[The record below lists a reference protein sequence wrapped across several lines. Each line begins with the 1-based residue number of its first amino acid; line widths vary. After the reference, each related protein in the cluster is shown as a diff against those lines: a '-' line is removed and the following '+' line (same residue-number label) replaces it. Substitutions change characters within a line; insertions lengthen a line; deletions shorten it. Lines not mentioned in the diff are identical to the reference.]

1 MKRRIVSIMLSL
13 VLGSALLAG
22 CGGSSAGSQSA
33 PTEAPAEAAEEVAE
47 ETAEAAEEAV
57 EAAEET
63 AEAVEETTEAAEE
76 TAGEAVEED
85 AAETAEAIDAGEG
98 EVLDTSFGETVAA
111 FMAEHGRPVGDIIID
126 LNVNDAEELSEEEGA
141 ELDRA
146 MRAYVPGVDS
156 LLVNNAP
163 AFYYYDQLTADQQIL
178 YDAMYMMTED
188 PTDENN
194 IATFNLVSEPDDN
207 FFVDYLAPAYYS
219 LLYDHPELFWLY
231 NGIETDLEF
240 GYIAQGGEYILYIRY
255 EDTYDDYEEDMKAF
269 NKAAEDF
276 LADIDLTASQA
287 DIAKA
292 IHDKLISSVVYDNEV
307 MEQGIGQDF
316 AHTAYGALVANSRG
330 DKNTCVCDGYSQ
342 AFIYLCQQAGIEGV
356 YMCGIAG
363 DENSKG
369 GHAWSLVNVDGNW
382 QEVDSCWD
390 DYNDLFEAF
399 AAEYGSGTD
408 EVSVKIMKAVND
420 KAYVDK
426 VQHYL
431 YCVPTS
437 YITNFTDSEKF
448 WYYYDDETALPLVN
462 NSEHVRM
469 NDAGTIN
476 EYGYD
481 AVLMGEAPV
490 AG

>member
-1 MKRRIVSIMLSL
+1 
-13 VLGSALLAG
+13 
-22 CGGSSAGSQSA
+22 
-33 PTEAPAEAAEEVAE
+33 
-47 ETAEAAEEAV
+47 
-57 EAAEET
+57 
-63 AEAVEETTEAAEE
+63 
-76 TAGEAVEED
+76 
-85 AAETAEAIDAGEG
+85 
-98 EVLDTSFGETVAA
+98 
-111 FMAEHGRPVGDIIID
+111 MAEHGRPVGDIIID
-126 LNVNDAEELSEEEGA
+126 LDLNDAEELSEEEGA

-146 MRAYVPGVDS
+146 MRAYTPGIDS

-163 AFYYYDQLTADQQIL
+163 AFYYYDQLTPDQQTL

-194 IATFNLVSEPDDN
+194 IATFALAEKPNDT

-219 LLYDHPELFWLY
+219 LIYDHPELFWLY
-231 NGIETDLEF
+231 NGIETDFEF
-240 GYIAQGGEYILYIRY
+240 GYISQGGEYILYIRY
-255 EDTYDDYEEDMKAF
+255 ADTYDDYEKDMTAF

-276 LADIDLTASQA
+276 LADIDLNASQA
-287 DIAKA
+287 DVAKA

-363 DENSKG
+363 NEESKG
-369 GHAWSLVNVDGNW
+369 GHAWSLVNVDGKW

-390 DYNDLFEAF
+390 DYDDLFEAF
-399 AAEYGSGTD
+399 AAEYGSGSD
-408 EVSVKIMKAVND
+408 ETSTKIMQAVND
-420 KAYVDK
+420 PAYLEK

-437 YITNFTDSEKF
+437 YITNFTDSKNF
-448 WYYYDDETALPLVN
+448 WYVYPDDTALALVSD
-462 NSEHVRM
+462 SEHVRM
-469 NDAGTIN
+469 SDAGTIN

-481 AVLMGEAPV
+481 AVLMAQAPV

>member
-1 MKRRIVSIMLSL
+1 MKRRIASIMLSL
-13 VLGSALLAG
+13 ILGSSLLAG
-22 CGGSSAGSQSA
+22 CGGSAAQSQSA
-33 PTEAPAEAAEEVAE
+33 PAEGAAAEEAAEESAEAVEETAEAAE
-47 ETAEAAEEAV
+47 ETAEAAEETA

-63 AEAVEETTEAAEE
+63 AEAAEE
-76 TAGEAVEED
+76 TGEGA
-85 AAETAEAIDAGEG
+85 AEAIEAGEG
-98 EVLDTSFGETVAA
+98 EVLDNSFGETVAA

-126 LNVNDAEELSEEEGA
+126 LDVNDAEELSEEEGA

-146 MRAYVPGVDS
+146 MRAYTPGVDS

-163 AFYYYDQLTADQQIL
+163 SFYYYEILTPDQQIL
-178 YDAMYMMTED
+178 YDAMYMMAED

-194 IATFNLVSEPDDN
+194 IQTFNLVSEPDQN
-207 FFVDYLAPAYYS
+207 FYTDYLAPAYYS
-219 LLYDHPELFWLY
+219 LIYDHPELFWLY
-231 NGIETDLEF
+231 NGIETDFEF
-240 GYIAQGGEYILYIRY
+240 GYISQGDAYVLYIRY
-255 EDTYDDYEEDMKAF
+255 TDTYDDYEEDMTAF
-269 NKAAEDF
+269 NEAASAF

-287 DIAKA
+287 EIAKA
-292 IHDKLISSVVYDNEV
+292 IHDKLISSVVYDTEV
-307 MEQGIGQDF
+307 MEQGIGEDF
-316 AHTAYGALVANSRG
+316 AHTAFGALVANSRG

-363 DENSKG
+363 SEDNKG
-369 GHAWSLVNVDGNW
+369 GHAWSLVNVDGEW

-390 DYNDLFEAF
+390 DYDDLFEDF
-399 AAEYGSGTD
+399 AAEYGSGSD
-408 EVSVKIMKAVND
+408 ETSTKIMQAVSD
-420 KAYVDK
+420 PAYLEK

-437 YITNFTDSEKF
+437 YITNFTDSENF
-448 WYYYDDETALPLVN
+448 WYVYDDNTALALVN

-476 EYGYD
+476 DYGYD
-481 AVLMGEAPV
+481 AVLMGEAPI